1 MSDHSSIP
9 CFCGISYYF
18 LDETFVVSWHMEKY
32 LTFCRAAKLPLM
44 SSAPKS
50 KAPVHEGVSSEK
62 ESAKSKAPLPVHEGV
77 SSEESAKSK
86 APLPMHEVVSS
97 EKESAKSKAPFP
109 VHEVV
114 SSEKE
119 SVVCRKGLCKF
130 ITGSSVVYHIRCLV
144 YFICQVRLKEF
155 SMFSLLMCNLQAH
168 RLELSQR
175 SIGQLKHRQMLKC
188 KLFVVF
194 FSAIEQ
200 SDFQRVFHFG
210 NHVICY

>member
-50 KAPVHEGVSSEK
+50 KAPVHEGVSLEK

-77 SSEESAKSK
+77 SSE
-86 APLPMHEVVSS
+86 
-97 EKESAKSKAPFP
+97 ESAKSKAPFP

-130 ITGSSVVYHIRCLV
+130 ITGSSVVYRIRCLV

-194 FSAIEQ
+194 FSAIKQ
-200 SDFQRVFHFG
+200 SDFQRVSNEFSKIVYKHGEFETQ
-210 NHVICY
+210 VY